1 LDRRSFLK
9 LLGAAPL
16 VIAAPSLAEIWIPP
30 QQEIIVPPKLTETIA
45 EGNTVCGWVVPVN
58 IAEDVYDMLNDQD
71 LPHMRQQFGVDAIS
85 YFPPKTPILLLAGNV
100 SFDSRIKLNET
111 TSVTTHSRSYTIMDN
126 KGMIHTVQGEQ
137 DHYSNSF
144 RRMQPINRR
153 FKWRGTSNMPEG
165 GTEFRILQSWDDSSR
180 MVLQ

>member
-1 LDRRSFLK
+1 MDRRSFLK

-85 YFPPKTPILLLAGNV
+85 YFPPKTPILVLAGNV
-100 SFDSRIKLNET
+100 NFDNRIYHPDSGHLFGK
-111 TSVTTHSRSYTIMDN
+111 
-126 KGMIHTVQGEQ
+126 K
-137 DHYSNSF
+137 
-144 RRMQPINRR
+144 QPVNLR
-153 FKWRGTSNMPEG
+153 FTWRGTTKMPEG
-165 GTEFRILQSWDDSSR
+165 GTEFRILQSWDNSSR